1 MNPFQAIM
9 GMMNG
14 GVPGGV
20 PNAPSA
26 GPLGTGSAG
35 PSVSGRPSSVPSG
48 PPGPPVAGFGN
59 PMQMVQRLAQQFQ
72 NPQML
77 VDRFFPNAPEEVR
90 NDPEQLVGWMQQS
103 GMVTPQMIQMARS
116 MMGGR

>member
-1 MNPFQAIM
+1 
-9 GMMNG
+9 
-14 GVPGGV
+14 
-20 PNAPSA
+20 
-26 GPLGTGSAG
+26 
-35 PSVSGRPSSVPSG
+35 
-48 PPGPPVAGFGN
+48 
-59 PMQMVQRLAQQFQ
+59 MQMVQRLAHQCQ

-77 VDRFFPNAPEEVR
+77 VDRFFPNAPAEVR